1 MTLTH
6 GVLLTVAYNGT
17 HFKGYAQQANGRT
30 VAGELLGAIRS
41 IDPHAS
47 DVRGAS
53 RTDSGVHAQD
63 QKIAF
68 DTARDI
74 TPRSWVLGLSQ
85 HCADDLS
92 VMHAA
97 RVPLGYDPRRT
108 ARRKFYRYIVLR
120 SPVRDALWR
129 HRAWQVR
136 DRLNHERMRTA
147 AASLVGTHDFGAFR
161 SSRDARTETVR
172 TLLRV
177 DVIESPVDSR
187 CLWIEVE
194 GDRFLYRMVRVIAGT
209 LVDIGRGARDLGC
222 IPKAFASHD
231 RNDLGP
237 TAPADGLYL
246 QRIDLDV
253 SSDDEWPNQSSPPK
267 RE

>member
-1 MTLTH
+1 MTPTH
-6 GVLLTVAYNGT
+6 GVLLTVAYDGT
-17 HFKGYAQQANGRT
+17 RFSGYAHQANART
-30 VAGELLGAIRS
+30 VAGELLGAIRA

-53 RTDSGVHAQD
+53 RTDSGVHARD

-68 DTARDI
+68 DAARDL

-85 HCADDLS
+85 HSADDLS
-92 VMHAA
+92 VMRAA

-108 ARRKFYRYIVLR
+108 AHRKFYRYVVLQ

-136 DRLNHERMRTA
+136 DRLNHDLMRRA
-147 AASLVGTHDFGAFR
+147 AHSLVGRHDFAAFR
-161 SSRDARTETVR
+161 SKRDSRTETVR

-177 DVIESPVDSR
+177 EVIVSPADPR

-209 LVDIGRGARDLGC
+209 LVDIGRGARDLAC
-222 IPKAFASHD
+222 ITRALQSHE
-231 RNDLGP
+231 RTDLGL
-237 TAPADGLYL
+237 TAPAEGLYL
-246 QRIDLDV
+246 ERVDLSTESDDKWPDQLSDLD
-253 SSDDEWPNQSSPPK
+253 